1 MSYTQMIM
9 APTLPFQTGLECIGS
24 VAANFGRTEAEEEH
38 AEYIRLISESRESEH
53 LLRDCGKAVHDNYL
67 ALLKAETEKA
77 QLDDKKRRNPLVT
90 FDTSDNFIK
99 ISHETAHE
107 NSKRFADATKLS
119 ESYLL
124 SSSHVDVNS
133 LRPYFHSE
141 VIEGQPRKE
150 QKNHPHLGPGFDTVW
165 MSSWILSVKLL
176 QYPSSATN
184 IAVSMEYRPLQRRD
198 DQYMLSHGPE
208 VRLLGK

>member
-77 QLDDKKRRNPLVT
+77 QLDDKKRRNRKRRHQERCRRIQKA
-90 FDTSDNFIK
+90 FKDTL
-99 ISHETAHE
+99 
-107 NSKRFADATKLS
+107 R
-119 ESYLL
+119 
-124 SSSHVDVNS
+124 S
-133 LRPYFHSE
+133 LNCFS
-141 VIEGQPRKE
+141 
-150 QKNHPHLGPGFDTVW
+150 L
-165 MSSWILSVKLL
+165 
-176 QYPSSATN
+176 
-184 IAVSMEYRPLQRRD
+184 
-198 DQYMLSHGPE
+198 
-208 VRLLGK
+208 